1 MMDLEY
7 ERCAKNEIY
16 TETKVKNENKKIYI
30 IFIMRVHNTSLILFH
45 QKTKRRVFQIGM
57 KT

>member
-16 TETKVKNENKKIYI
+16 TETKVKNENKNFQKN
-30 IFIMRVHNTSLILFH
+30 IFYFNNACT
-45 QKTKRRVFQIGM
+45 Q
-57 KT
+57 